1 MLIQIKTKEFPD
13 INQSIMYCTANI
25 SLTITKPHHTGF
37 LFLAHAQILQLLQ
50 RQLVCRTPP
59 WLLEIVIESE
69 IVIGDEMLV
78 EEEDAEG
85 VLKMNSKIL
94 DTSELKKLDK
104 LEKYAVQELHNTEKG
119 RTGRVIR

>member
-1 MLIQIKTKEFPD
+1 
-13 INQSIMYCTANI
+13 
-25 SLTITKPHHTGF
+25 
-37 LFLAHAQILQLLQ
+37 
-50 RQLVCRTPP
+50 
-59 WLLEIVIESE
+59 
-69 IVIGDEMLV
+69 MLV

-119 RTGRVIR
+119 RTGTGY

>member
-1 MLIQIKTKEFPD
+1 M
-13 INQSIMYCTANI
+13 
-25 SLTITKPHHTGF
+25 
-37 LFLAHAQILQLLQ
+37 AHAQILQLLQ

-119 RTGRVIR
+119 RTGTGY